1 MRLEEMVLKS
11 DSKPAKRERIFIEEY
26 SKRLVKAVEKGDMK
40 TANEAIEELRKST
53 KQLEQYI
60 TTKKQFDK
68 IVQVI
73 PSKKFFKKK
82 LEGMI

>member
-26 SKRLVKAVEKGDMK
+26 SKRLVKAVEKGDIK

-73 PSKKFFKKK
+73 PSKKFFEKK